1 MDRVAAHSKRLLL
14 NHVARRRMHR
24 VAAHC
29 NTVCCS
35 TTLPEECIELQR
47 VIANVCAQL
56 LENVSLENLA
66 GLLLVEPLGLAV
78 QFSFEG
84 RLEAAAAGEDDDGLL
99 TPVLVVIIIIV
110 VIMRNFM
117 ILDIQIKENT
127 NRYWR

>member
-1 MDRVAAHSKRLLL
+1 
-14 NHVARRRMHR
+14 
-24 VAAHC
+24 
-29 NTVCCS
+29 
-35 TTLPEECIELQR
+35 
-47 VIANVCAQL
+47 

-66 GLLLVEPLGLAV
+66 GLLLVELLGLVV